1 MSDRIL
7 YRAPYLHTPTSPFL
21 HPEALKTEHDGG
33 ILVGPGV
40 AGKGTIL
47 ATGAFTAVQASA
59 PDATVHDLRGP
70 DTRVGVL
77 LPGFVDTHVH
87 YPQVR
92 VLGGL
97 GMGLLEWLDR
107 NTLPEEAKFSSA
119 PHARAVA
126 KEFLSGLAG
135 HGTTTALVFGSH
147 FAVAMDEF
155 FGEARASGLR
165 IVAGQVVSDRM
176 LRPELHTT
184 PERAYQEGKALIGRW
199 HGQPTETGA
208 AEDRLLYAVTP
219 RFSLSASEGI
229 LDACAALLQE
239 TPGARFTSHLN
250 ENLQEIETV
259 RALFPQARDYLD
271 TYERAGLLGRRSVL
285 AHNVHATDR
294 ELDSMAA
301 HHCSAAHCPCSNSA
315 LGSGFFPLR
324 RHLAAG
330 VHVSLGTDVGGG
342 TGFGMLKEGLQAYFM
357 QQLMPAGSPFS
368 PYPVSPAH
376 LLYLSTLAGAEAL
389 DLHDR
394 CGDFSV
400 GKAFDATYLNPPV
413 GTPLETVIRHAEGP
427 ERVLAALFTLGGAA
441 DVRQVWVG
449 GDSVYTRPRPES

>member
-1 MSDRIL
+1 MSDRTL
-7 YRAPYLHTPTSPFL
+7 YRAAYLHTPENPFL
-21 HPEALKTEHDGG
+21 HPGALKTEQDGG
-33 ILVGPGV
+33 ILVGPGS
-40 AGKGTIL
+40 AGHGTIL
-47 ATGAFTAVQASA
+47 ASGEFAAVRAAA
-59 PDATVHDLRGP
+59 PDAAVLDLRGP
-70 DTRVGVL
+70 DARAGVL

-119 PHARAVA
+119 PYARTVA
-126 KEFLSGLAG
+126 REFLSGLVG

-147 FAVAMDEF
+147 FAAAMDEF
-155 FGEARASGLR
+155 FGAARASGLR

-184 PERAYQEGKALIGRW
+184 PELAYTEGKALIARW
-199 HGQPTETGA
+199 HGGPDTGT
-208 AEDRLLYAVTP
+208 EDRLLYAVTP

-229 LDACAALLQE
+229 LDACAALLRE
-239 TPGARFTSHLN
+239 TPGARFTSHIN

-259 RALFPQARDYLD
+259 RTLFPHARDYLD

-285 AHNVHATDR
+285 AHNVHAGDR
-294 ELDSMAA
+294 ELGSMAA
-301 HHCSAAHCPCSNSA
+301 YHCSAAHCPCSNSA
-315 LGSGFFPLR
+315 LGSGFFPLA

-357 QQLMPAGSPFS
+357 QQLMPGGHPL
-368 PYPVSPAH
+368 SPAH

-389 DLHDR
+389 DLQET

-400 GKAFDATYLNPPV
+400 GKAFDAVYLRPGA

-427 ERVLAALFTLGGAA
+427 ERVLAAVFTLGGAA

-449 GDSVYTRPRPES
+449 GESVYARPNTQGEL

>member
-7 YRAPYLHTPTSPFL
+7 YRAPYLHTPASPFL
-21 HPEALKTEHDGG
+21 HPEALKTEQDGG
-33 ILVGPGV
+33 ILVGPGS
-40 AGKGTIL
+40 AGRGTIL
-47 ATGAFTAVQASA
+47 ASGDFTNVRAAA
-59 PDATVHDLRGP
+59 PDAEVRDLRGP
-70 DTRVGVL
+70 ETRPGVL

-97 GMGLLEWLDR
+97 GMPLLEWLDR

-119 PHARAVA
+119 PYARTVA

-184 PERAYQEGKALIGRW
+184 PERAYQEGKALIERW
-199 HGQPTETGA
+199 HGTQTTEQ
-208 AEDRLLYAVTP
+208 EDRLLYAVTP
-219 RFSLSASEGI
+219 RFSLSASEGM
-229 LDACAALLQE
+229 LDACAALLNE
-239 TPGARFTSHLN
+239 TPGARFTSHIN

-259 RALFPQARDYLD
+259 RTLFPQARDYLD

-294 ELDSMAA
+294 ELSSMAD
-301 HHCSAAHCPCSNSA
+301 HRCSAAHCPCSNSA
-315 LGSGFFPLR
+315 LGSGFFPLG

-357 QQLMPAGSPFS
+357 QQLMPAGHPLG
-368 PYPVSPAH
+368 PAH

-389 DLHDR
+389 DLQAE

-400 GKAFDATYLNPPV
+400 GKAFDATYFRPPV
-413 GTPLETVIRHAEGP
+413 GTPLETVLRHAEGP
-427 ERVLAALFTLGGAA
+427 ERVLAALFTLGSSA

-449 GDSVYTRPRPES
+449 GDSVYARPGLEG